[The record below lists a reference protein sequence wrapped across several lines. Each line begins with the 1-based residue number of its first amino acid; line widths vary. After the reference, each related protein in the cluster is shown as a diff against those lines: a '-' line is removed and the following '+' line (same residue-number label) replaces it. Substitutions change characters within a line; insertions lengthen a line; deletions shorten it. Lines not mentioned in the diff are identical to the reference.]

1 MTPKNGH
8 IYEFGDFR
16 LQPSE
21 NLLEKDGKPVLL
33 KPKAFAALVC
43 LVDNRGKLVEKSEML
58 DRVWGDAFVEEAIVS
73 KCIWEIRTALGDNS
87 KGSRFIQTVP
97 KRGYRFVAETRITDG
112 RNWQVLSPTLIEQ
125 QGQARTTGPR
135 EANVISIL
143 RSAPQSAELAIEPA
157 MMSEPEL
164 PAPTQR
170 PDFTLISPVE
180 RKRWLSGYLMAAIIA
195 ASLVVYVFYRT
206 STPPK
211 EPKVSSL
218 AVLPLRPVIASNRDQ
233 ALEFAIAE
241 SLILKMS
248 EAKNLNVKQ
257 LFAVRKFTDLENDPI
272 DAGRELHVDYV
283 LTSNYQ
289 ISDGR
294 IRVASQLVN
303 IGTGET
309 EQTFRSETDVGNLFA
324 VQDTVSNQIGNA
336 LFAKFG
342 APPDT
347 FTARRGTENER
358 AYSLYHEALY
368 LVDKVTLDDSIKAV
382 ELLDQAVNFDPDYA
396 AAWAVKAQAYCQF
409 AHLGGGAPA
418 EIFSK
423 AKPNLERALAIDP
436 NNAVALT
443 VKGIIDRDYNLNLPD
458 AYKDLRRAVELDPN
472 LTIAHRVLAGVYYRD
487 HKFVEALEEQK
498 RAIDLNPTGMWD
510 KWFLADYQ
518 VAAGYPEDGI
528 ANLKQLTE
536 IDPTFELAYDSLWQ
550 AYAAHGDT
558 AKACEYFIRS
568 KQARN
573 EPSTKI
579 DRFRM
584 IYEKSGWDA
593 ALKAELALMRSQD
606 TDGKYSTKKIFIAEL
621 ASQVGEKEVAFH
633 YLDEAFRFRVMG
645 FSCLKVD
652 PLLNP
657 LRDSPRYKA
666 QLSRTQL

>member
-1 MTPKNGH
+1 MTPRTGN

-21 NLLEKDGKPVLL
+21 NLLEKDGKPIPL

-43 LVDNRGKLVEKSEML
+43 LVDNSGKLVEKSELL

-73 KCIWEIRTALGDNS
+73 KCIWEIRTAIGDDS
-87 KGSRFIQTVP
+87 KESRFIQTVP
-97 KRGYRFVAETRITDG
+97 KRGYRFVAETRIMDG
-112 RNWQVLSPTLIEQ
+112 RHWQVLTPTLIEQ
-125 QGQARTTGPR
+125 KRQTRTTGPS

-143 RSAPQSAELAIEPA
+143 RSAPQSAELAIESA
-157 MMSEPEL
+157 IMSEPEL
-164 PAPTQR
+164 TVPTR
-170 PDFTLISPVE
+170 KPNFTLVSPVV
-180 RKRWLSGYLMAAIIA
+180 RKRWLSGYLMAAVIVA
-195 ASLVVYVFYRT
+195 TLAVYFFYPT
-206 STPPK
+206 STPPGD
-211 EPKVSSL
+211 PKVSSL
-218 AVLPLRPVIASNRDQ
+218 AILPLRPIVAENRDQ

-248 EAKNLNVKQ
+248 EAKNLNVKR

-303 IGTGET
+303 VRTGDT
-309 EQTFRSETDVGNLFA
+309 EQTFRSETGAGNLFA

-336 LFAKFG
+336 MLAKFG
-342 APPDT
+342 APADT
-347 FTARRGTENER
+347 FTTRRGTENER
-358 AYSLYHEALY
+358 AYTLYHEALY
-368 LVDKVTLDDSIKAV
+368 LVDKVTLDDSLKAV
-382 ELLDQAVNFDPDYA
+382 ELLDQAVNFDPDFS

-418 EIFSK
+418 EIFAK
-423 AKPNLERALAIDP
+423 AKPNLEKALAIDP

-458 AYKDLRRAVELDPN
+458 AYKGLQRAVELDPN

-498 RAIDLNPTGMWD
+498 RAIDLNPTGIWD

-518 VAAGYPEDGI
+518 VAAGYPDDGI
-528 ANLKQLTE
+528 ANLKRLTE
-536 IDPTFELAYDSLWQ
+536 IDPTFQLAYYSLWQ

-558 AKACEYFIRS
+558 AKAYEYFIKN

-573 EPSTKI
+573 EPPAEI

-584 IYEKSGWDA
+584 IYETNGWDGA
-593 ALKAELALMRSQD
+593 MKAELALMRSQD
-606 TDGKYSTKKIFIAEL
+606 TDGKYSTKKLYIAEL
-621 ASQVGEKEVAFH
+621 ASLLGDKEVAFH

-645 FSCLKVD
+645 FSCLKVN
-652 PLLNP
+652 PLLDP
-657 LRDSPRYKA
+657 LRDSPRFKA